1 MRARIYTSHGPLGL
15 VDLVD
20 GAGVADVVR
29 AMREHRL
36 YITQVEEPAAAPAA
50 TTLPAQAGP
59 ELTLPG
65 GEALDE
71 QRQPTRRRVRA

>member
-1 MRARIYTSHGPLGL
+1 MQARLYTPRGTLGL

-20 GAGVADVVR
+20 GAEVADVVR

-36 YITQVEEPAAAPAA
+36 YITPVEELAAAPAA

-65 GEALDE
+65 DEALE
-71 QRQPTRRRVRA
+71 ERQKRRRVRA